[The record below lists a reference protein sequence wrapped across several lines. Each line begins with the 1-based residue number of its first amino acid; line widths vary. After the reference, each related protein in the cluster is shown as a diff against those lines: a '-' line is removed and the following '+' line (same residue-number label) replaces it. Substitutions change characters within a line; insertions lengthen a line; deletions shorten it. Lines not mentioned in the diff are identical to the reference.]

1 MMARGIA
8 AGARLDDEAAMLN
21 ALKTAR
27 STLICSARIFRAT
40 KSFAC
45 KSAAAARYVHTDWGS
60 MMKWS
65 VFRGAFL
72 FLSLPACAF
81 AGNSVVN
88 LSHYD
93 MMRPDF
99 SAMKSEGI
107 LGVIHEATYPR
118 FERDGR
124 YFERQQAATRAGLL
138 WGAYHYADGTD
149 PVRQADHFLSVV
161 SSSWSQAGSAARG
174 PGVLLV
180 LDFEKNGHY
189 PGGTMRA
196 DQAVAFIER
205 IRERT
210 GVYPGIYGSE
220 YYLRQALNSP
230 KVSAAQKKTLTNC
243 WLWIANYSN
252 EPRAT
257 APWNYWALWQYCGDG
272 RCKLPRSA
280 YPISVATV
288 RKAERN
294 IFRGSLADLQ
304 DFWQRRAWQPGG
316 GKPRRESE
324 RSFTA
329 EL

>member
-1 MMARGIA
+1 M
-8 AGARLDDEAAMLN
+8 
-21 ALKTAR
+21 
-27 STLICSARIFRAT
+27 
-40 KSFAC
+40 
-45 KSAAAARYVHTDWGS
+45 Y
-60 MMKWS
+60 
-65 VFRGAFL
+65 FL
-72 FLSLPACAF
+72 APACAF
-81 AGNSVVN
+81 AGRNVVN

-99 SAMKSEGI
+99 DAMKREGI
-107 LGVIHEATYPR
+107 IGVIHEATYPR
-118 FERDGR
+118 LQRDAK
-124 YFERQQAATRAGLL
+124 YLDRQMGALRSGLL

-161 SSSWSQAGSAARG
+161 SNAWAQANPVTRPSS
-174 PGVLLV
+174 GVLLV

-196 DQAVAFIER
+196 DQAVAFVER

-210 GVYPGIYGSE
+210 SVYPGIYGSE

-230 KVSAAQKKTLTNC
+230 RVSAAQKKTLTNC
-243 WLWIANYSN
+243 WLWIANYHK

-257 APWNYWALWQYCGDG
+257 APWSFWALWQYCGDG
-272 RCKLPRSA
+272 KCGLPRSA
-280 YPISVATV
+280 YPISVANV

-294 IFRGSLADLQ
+294 IFRGTQSDLQ
-304 DFWQRRAWQPGG
+304 DFWQRRAWQPTG

-324 RSFTA
+324 RALTA